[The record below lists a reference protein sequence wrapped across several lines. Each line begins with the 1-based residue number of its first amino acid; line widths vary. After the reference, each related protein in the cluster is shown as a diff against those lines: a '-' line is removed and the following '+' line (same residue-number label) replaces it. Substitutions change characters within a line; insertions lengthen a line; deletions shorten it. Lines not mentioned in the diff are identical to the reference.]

1 LPLAEVVF
9 STRFFQIEKLP
20 TANTQDPE
28 PFYRLSGP
36 DGVICCVLDSRGDF
50 WMVEQFRPSQG
61 TLTLEFPAGGIGPS
75 ESPST
80 AARRELREELAIT
93 CDLLQLGQSHRLMMD
108 RTSIRNYLFFGM
120 DPRQIEGIAPEPGL
134 VTRKVSRGELLASSL
149 SGDYLQLAG
158 LGILALAGGLLGVD
172 MWRDSLGVIQDKF
185 VKAHQGPYGT

>member
-1 LPLAEVVF
+1 
-9 STRFFQIEKLP
+9 
-20 TANTQDPE
+20 
-28 PFYRLSGP
+28 
-36 DGVICCVLDSRGDF
+36 
-50 WMVEQFRPSQG
+50 
-61 TLTLEFPAGGIGPS
+61 
-75 ESPST
+75 
-80 AARRELREELAIT
+80 
-93 CDLLQLGQSHRLMMD
+93 MMD